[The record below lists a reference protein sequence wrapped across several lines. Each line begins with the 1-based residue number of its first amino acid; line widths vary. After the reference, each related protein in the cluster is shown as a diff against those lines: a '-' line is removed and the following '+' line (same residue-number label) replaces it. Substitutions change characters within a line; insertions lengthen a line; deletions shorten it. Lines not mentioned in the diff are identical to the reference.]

1 VTKAYE
7 NVKGEEIVKDL
18 LDGYAGLSHVRD
30 GTELVEDTDT
40 TYARLEYENTP
51 VVDVLKFVAESAD
64 REGAIG
70 FDFRVAADGKFEF
83 FPKNSKTSQVDL
95 SDIIES
101 STYGRDVHRVRNRVT
116 VYGASDK
123 SVPADKD
130 GWTESLM
137 PDDGV
142 WTAPTGSVS
151 LDTDVKIRGDASVK
165 SSNVNAYYAAALFT
179 LNGGEEV
186 NTDEY
191 ASLCFWLNLEQAF
204 NGNVT
209 VYLIDSSDRQVY
221 QTVSCGKQKWSCLQL
236 KAGKA
241 NAEGWESVDA
251 GFDWTRVKGFR
262 VDCWFDGVGSGSFW
276 VDGLYFGGSRYSST
290 QEDVASQQA
299 YGLREQVDTDEE
311 LYSDNECACRA
322 RALLAFLKDPAE
334 SLMLRSTVID
344 YGSQPLVAGDRV
356 HVTLPN
362 EGVDGDFRVL
372 SVDYDVDAK
381 SQTLELTV
389 ELGREQP
396 FLADYLYAL
405 RSKTDRLSRYKVARL
420 M

>member
-1 VTKAYE
+1 
-7 NVKGEEIVKDL
+7 
-18 LDGYAGLSHVRD
+18 
-30 GTELVEDTDT
+30 
-40 TYARLEYENTP
+40 
-51 VVDVLKFVAESAD
+51 
-64 REGAIG
+64 
-70 FDFRVAADGKFEF
+70 
-83 FPKNSKTSQVDL
+83 
-95 SDIIES
+95 
-101 STYGRDVHRVRNRVT
+101 
-116 VYGASDK
+116 
-123 SVPADKD
+123 
-130 GWTESLM
+130 
-137 PDDGV
+137 
-142 WTAPTGSVS
+142 
-151 LDTDVKIRGDASVK
+151 
-165 SSNVNAYYAAALFT
+165 
-179 LNGGEEV
+179 
-186 NTDEY
+186 
-191 ASLCFWLNLEQAF
+191 
-204 NGNVT
+204 
-209 VYLIDSSDRQVY
+209 
-221 QTVSCGKQKWSCLQL
+221 LQL
-236 KAGKA
+236 KAGKV
-241 NAEGWESVDA
+241 NAEGWESVDV
-251 GFDWTRVKGFR
+251 GFDWTHVKGFR